1 MYDRKAWL
9 SLMATCDKER
19 ISSLWQD
26 SQINVDFGLIRD
38 AEVGA
43 VMVKARQGCTGDAF
57 HFSEMSLTRCS
68 VRLASGE
75 IGHGYHQGR
84 SKQAAKIVALCD
96 ALAQTEAYSEIE
108 KKIFNPL
115 NEARQKRRETLRKK
129 AAATKVDFFTL
140 VRGEDK

>member
-43 VMVKARQGCTGDAF
+43 VMVKARQGSTGDAF

-75 IGHGYHQGR
+75 IGHGYIRAVQSRLQRLLPYVMHWLR
-84 SKQAAKIVALCD
+84 PRLILKL
-96 ALAQTEAYSEIE
+96 
-108 KKIFNPL
+108 KKKYLIL
-115 NEARQKRRETLRKK
+115 
-129 AAATKVDFFTL
+129 
-140 VRGEDK
+140 

>member
-1 MYDRKAWL
+1 MLGSSCVRRNRSWL
-9 SLMATCDKER
+9 
-19 ISSLWQD
+19 
-26 SQINVDFGLIRD
+26 
-38 AEVGA
+38 
-43 VMVKARQGCTGDAF
+43 
-57 HFSEMSLTRCS
+57 
-68 VRLASGE
+68 
-75 IGHGYHQGR
+75 HQGR

>member
-1 MYDRKAWL
+1 MYNRKAWL
-9 SLMATCDKER
+9 SLMATCDKKR
-19 ISSLWQD
+19 ILSLWQN

-43 VMVKARQGCTGDAF
+43 VMVKARQGSTGDAF

-68 VRLASGE
+68 VRLVSGE

-115 NEARQKRRETLRKK
+115 NEARQKRQETLRKR
-129 AAATKVDFFTL
+129 AATTKVDFFTL

>member
-1 MYDRKAWL
+1 MFDRKAWL

-19 ISSLWQD
+19 IFSLWQD
-26 SQINVDFGLIRD
+26 SQIKVDFGLIRD

-43 VMVKARQGCTGDAF
+43 VMVKARQGSNGDAF

-68 VRLASGE
+68 VRLESGE

-84 SKQAAKIVALCD
+84 SKKAAKIVALCD
-96 ALAQTEAYSEIE
+96 ALAQTKTYPEIE

-115 NEARQKRRETLRKK
+115 NEARRKRREMIRKR
-129 AAATKVDFFTL
+129 ADATKVDFFTL